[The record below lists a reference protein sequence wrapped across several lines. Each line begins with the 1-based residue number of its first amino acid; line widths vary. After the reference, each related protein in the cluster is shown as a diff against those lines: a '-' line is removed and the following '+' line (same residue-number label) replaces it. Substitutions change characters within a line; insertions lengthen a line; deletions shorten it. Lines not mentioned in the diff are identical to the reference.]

1 MTSNP
6 VDKIIE
12 LTSDSEEDD
21 DEPEIDD
28 ICVSDTSYA
37 SFSNQ
42 RYNFVERSPISLEKG
57 LFRVSGLLRIFFSVA
72 CCPSPMPE
80 HRGPWT
86 CRATSVRN

>member
-21 DEPEIDD
+21 DESEIDD

-42 RYNFVERSPISLEKG
+42 RYNL
-57 LFRVSGLLRIFFSVA
+57 
-72 CCPSPMPE
+72 
-80 HRGPWT
+80 
-86 CRATSVRN
+86 